1 MLEVT
6 GKHRHSSQQAG
17 SLPASVA
24 MLAFAPEVS
33 ARIGEAIKTQY
44 NFSHGEEHYMYIEA
58 KVKNHAYNNKKG
70 HINLLY
76 KDGHISDISQAADQM
91 TIKALSE
98 PVERHF
104 ICFPRELKDLL

>member
-1 MLEVT
+1 
-6 GKHRHSSQQAG
+6 
-17 SLPASVA
+17 
-24 MLAFAPEVS
+24 
-33 ARIGEAIKTQY
+33 
-44 NFSHGEEHYMYIEA
+44 MYIEA

-76 KDGHISDISQAADQM
+76 KDGHISDISKAADQM